1 MLPTAPIFKIFVSCP
16 GDVTKEKEIIERVCR
31 RLEDAKLYSGID
43 ISIKVLYWKDIIG
56 TYGDRPQTLI
66 NRVFENYQ
74 VYIGILW
81 MRFGTATED
90 PTRGKIYESGTAE
103 EFDLAVR
110 KKEAGHGIDIAFF
123 QKAALED
130 IPNQDQYEKVL
141 TFMKQIKVN
150 TWVNSFIDDVDF
162 GLQVNQLLT
171 QLLDKALLDQK
182 EDEKKEIIS
191 VMEIEKPATAGSL
204 MGIET
209 LIKKTDHY
217 ILRTAT
223 QLDPDNFFALFSEQ
237 KKNPLE
243 EIILKD
249 NKIVVLGEPGSGKS
263 TELDHLFYHVKDQP
277 GSPLVPFFKKL
288 GDFKDQEI
296 EKFIQPEWEKIP
308 RDLTLLIL
316 DGLDEVKPEY
326 FKNAVQRINEFSV
339 KYPEVSI
346 VVSSR
351 TNFYE
356 LPTKNTG
363 GTLQGFKVF
372 NINPFDKND
381 IFKFVKQ
388 KGIDAEAFW
397 NDTNRYQY
405 QDLVGKPFFLDVLTK
420 VYKDKDSLKGGT
432 KIIFDEAV
440 RQRIIRR
447 KPIKG
452 KSLEILKTPEQRLEI
467 LSNIALAME
476 SLERTSIKDSELKR
490 LISDTQNY
498 ASLKDNTIF
507 FKIGTNWS
515 FEHNNFQEYLAAS
528 ALSRLSI
535 EQMKDLVSIR
545 PNHRK
550 IRPSWV
556 NTLSFLISIID
567 NDSRDELIDWIIAI
581 DPEVIVRF
589 ESTRI
594 DKKIR
599 FGIFRKIFDELQN
612 KSQWIRSSLFS
623 EQQLAAFADSSK
635 SRKYLLEQLQ
645 EDRSNEHGQYN
656 ALILLYFFIIPKK
669 EKNDFSKKIFEFI
682 YRNYSNKEL
691 IYPAIMLIGNLSL
704 EDQKKTRKL
713 IAKLSDENSQ
723 YYRAALY
730 TLINALG
737 WHDEYIEIYLRGLEL
752 IDSPQIEGRSE
763 TSLYDES
770 LSLRVGLES
779 VTSLD
784 SIKKI
789 IQKIADP
796 TQGYSRFG
804 DGREIIEKN
813 MEKAR
818 SLYRAKPDTAFMDEV
833 KKAYIGYGR
842 AVEPFFASMFLNFIK
857 HFEKSEQLFSEI
869 LQNDDIAVHTKA
881 SLIGGMLNK
890 DNAQQ
895 IQALVNEEK
904 ITTEELCGMFY
915 SIRNNH
921 YGTDLEGNE
930 NLISEIYAEVTGT
943 PLEQQQSP
951 LEMDRIR
958 KERAENNFNMLF
970 DVEEYLKEIK
980 NIFTVLKKES
990 FSKSD
995 TNNFYSTFRIHET
1008 NIPKSAINALRDK
1021 AKYHPGEI
1029 VFSDIE
1035 FWASNEDYFR
1045 DYRVGEIYSILK
1057 GSNELT
1063 PGKQQVAFLEEWAV
1077 SRLSKIDFIK
1087 EENKVYFSYD
1097 EADDLY
1103 KIIYFV
1109 KKIGIELP
1117 ENYWLELSKFTNEN
1131 LNEISKLLPII
1142 EGKTSKEKLE
1152 KQVGKNLKDFILE
1165 NPAWATNARY
1175 AIDNQFEDNYPA
1187 ILKELISNARSVES
1201 RIEVSQTYL
1210 EQTDGA
1216 ADLYEVLGR
1225 LTKNDQLV
1233 WTISE
1238 LLPRQEYRSKI
1249 ITHLTNIM
1257 NDPEWRDENR
1267 FIAAQLLT
1275 GMEDKAGF
1283 DYYADALLNNK
1294 NPGQYIF
1301 KWLKVLGTLTRSDFI
1316 GKLEKLFRHT
1326 LKHDYK
1332 ESDFFN
1338 VRQAALNGLG
1348 NIALLSQSNLVLVT
1362 NVLKRVINDFN
1373 PKQNYLYNSI
1383 VNLENQF
1390 FNSNYSAP
1398 TIKEIISDFKEW
1410 GLWPFAQNKDIT
1422 YTENKNAPSRSP
1434 IQN

>member
-16 GDVTKEKEIIERVCR
+16 GDVTKEKEIVERVCK
-31 RLEDAKLYSGID
+31 RLENAKLYSGID

-74 VYIGILW
+74 VYLGILW

-90 PTRGKIYESGTAE
+90 PATGKVYESGTAE

-110 KKEAGHGIDIAFF
+110 KKEAGHDIDIAFF

-130 IPNQDQYEKVL
+130 RPNLEQYEKVL

-150 TWVNSFIDDVDF
+150 IWVNSFIDDVDF
-162 GLQVNQLLT
+162 SLQVNQLFT

-182 EDEKKEIIS
+182 EDGKKEIIS
-191 VMEIEKPATAGSL
+191 EMEIEKPAVAISL

-209 LIKKTDHY
+209 LIKKTNHY
-217 ILRTAT
+217 IPRTAT
-223 QLDPDNFFALFSEQ
+223 QLDPDNFFTLFSEQ
-237 KKNPLE
+237 NKTPLE

-263 TELDHLFYHVKDQP
+263 TELDHLFYHFKDQSE
-277 GSPLVPFFKKL
+277 SPLVPFFKKL
-288 GDFKDQEI
+288 DGFKDQEI

-308 RDLTLLIL
+308 RNLTLLIL

-339 KYPEVSI
+339 KYPEVST

-356 LPTKNTG
+356 LPTKNSG

-381 IFKFVKQ
+381 IFKFLKQ
-388 KGIDAEAFW
+388 KGIDAKAFW
-397 NDTNRYQY
+397 NDTNRFQY

-420 VYKDKDSLKGGT
+420 VYKNKDSLKDGT
-432 KIIFDEAV
+432 KTIFEEAV
-440 RQRIIRR
+440 RQRIIEG
-447 KPIKG
+447 KTIKG
-452 KSLEILKTPEQRLEI
+452 KALEILKTPEQRLET

-476 SLERTSIKDSELKR
+476 SLERNSIKDSELKR
-490 LISDTQNY
+490 LISDTQDY
-498 ASLKDNTIF
+498 ASLKDNSIF
-507 FKIGTNWS
+507 FRIGTNWS

-535 EQMKDLVSIR
+535 EQIKDLVAIR

-567 NDSRDELIDWIIAI
+567 NESRNELIDWIITI

-589 ESTRI
+589 ESSRI

-599 FGIFRKIFDELQN
+599 FVIFRKIFDELQN
-612 KSQWIRSSLFS
+612 KNQWIRSSLFS
-623 EQQLAAFADSSK
+623 EQQLATFADSSK
-635 SRKYLLEQLQ
+635 SRKYLLEQLK

-656 ALILLYFFIIPKK
+656 ALILLYFFRIPKK
-669 EKNDFSKKIFEFI
+669 ERKDFSKEIFEFI

-691 IYPAIMLIGNLSL
+691 IYPAIMLIGNLGL
-704 EDQKKTRKL
+704 EDQKKTKKL
-713 IAKLSDENSQ
+713 IANLSNENSQ

-730 TLINALG
+730 TLINALR
-737 WHDEYIEIYLRGLEL
+737 WDDEYIEVYLKGLKL
-752 IDSPQIEGRSE
+752 IDNPQIEGRSE

-779 VTSLD
+779 VTSLN
-784 SIKKI
+784 SIKKV

-804 DGREIIEKN
+804 DGREIIEKI

-818 SLYRAKPDTAFMDEV
+818 GLYLTKPDPSFMDEV
-833 KKAYIGYGR
+833 KQAYIRYGR
-842 AVEPFFASMFLNFIK
+842 AMEPFFASVFLKFIK
-857 HFEKSEQLFSEI
+857 HFEKNEQFFTEI
-869 LQNDDIAVHTKA
+869 LHNDDITVHTKA
-881 SLIGGMLNK
+881 SLIGGLLNK
-890 DNAQQ
+890 DNVQQ
-895 IQALVNEEK
+895 VQALVNEGK
-904 ITTEELCGMFY
+904 IPAEELRGIFY

-921 YGTDLEGNE
+921 YGTDLEGNKK
-930 NLISEIYAEVTGT
+930 LISKIYAEVTGA

-970 DVEEYLKEIK
+970 EVEEYLKEIK

-995 TNNFYSTFRIHET
+995 TNNFYSTFHIYEI

-1029 VFSDIE
+1029 TFSDIE

-1045 DYRVGEIYSILK
+1045 DYRIGEIYSILK
-1057 GSNELT
+1057 GSDELT
-1063 PGKQQVAFLEEWAV
+1063 PDKQQVAFLEEWAL
-1077 SRLSKIDFIK
+1077 SRLSEIDFIK
-1087 EENKVYFSYD
+1087 EENKVYFNYD

-1131 LNEISKLLPII
+1131 LNEISKLFPII

-1152 KQVGKNLKDFILE
+1152 EQVGKNLKEFILE
-1165 NPAWATNARY
+1165 NPAWEANARY
-1175 AIDNQFEDNYPA
+1175 AIDNQLEDNYPA

-1201 RIEVSQTYL
+1201 RIGVAETYL

-1225 LTKNDQLV
+1225 LTKNDQLI
-1233 WTISE
+1233 WTIIE
-1238 LLPRQEYRSKI
+1238 LLPQQEYRAKI
-1249 ITHLTNIM
+1249 ITHLSKIM
-1257 NDPEWRDENR
+1257 NDPEWQDENR

-1294 NPGQYIF
+1294 NPGQYLF
-1301 KWLKVLGTLTRSDFI
+1301 KWLKSLGTLTRSDFI
-1316 GKLEKLFRHT
+1316 DKLEKLFRHT
-1326 LKHDYK
+1326 LEPDYK

-1348 NIALLSQSNLVLVT
+1348 NIALFSQSNLVLVT
-1362 NVLKRVINDFN
+1362 IVLNKVISDFN

-1398 TIKEIISDFKEW
+1398 TIKEIISDFKKW
-1410 GLWPFAQNKDIT
+1410 GLWPFVQK
-1422 YTENKNAPSRSP
+1422 ENIK
-1434 IQN
+1434 